1 MYVHVHVHL
10 HECMCTS
17 LHVHVY
23 IHVHVQMYCTYMI
36 YWFSIVV
43 HFPKALEKAFFLHE
57 KGQGEE
63 AMFQYLQLA
72 QALEEYIGKLFNEWI
87 VTVEKDLG
95 KYLDRPL
102 IVRLVHLYMYHQ
114 FIMTIYSSIHSSI
127 HSSIYLSIYLS
138 IHSFIYQFIY

>member
-1 MYVHVHVHL
+1 MYK
-10 HECMCTS
+10 CTALAPS
-17 LHVHVY
+17 TGLALLYIYMNVCVHVHVY
-23 IHVHVQMYCTYMI
+23 IHVQMYCTCTI
-36 YWFSIVV
+36 YWCSIVV

-63 AMFQYLQLA
+63 AKFQYLQLA

-102 IVRLVHLYMYHQ
+102 IVKLVSTLVHV
-114 FIMTIYSSIHSSI
+114 
-127 HSSIYLSIYLS
+127 SSIY
-138 IHSFIYQFIY
+138 